1 MSWFVIRNQSG
12 DVVRRIFALT
22 VEDLAVN
29 VPDGCTV
36 DDDTTPAPVA
46 PTGPA
51 SAA

>member
-1 MSWFVIRNQSG
+1 VSWFVIRNQSG

-22 VEDLAVN
+22 AEDLAVN

-36 DDDTTPAPVA
+36 DDDATPPPVV
-46 PTGPA
+46 PLGPA